1 MSLFR
6 SSLLILGVLSML
18 PDSLPAAD
26 PPIDPA
32 KLEFFEKNVRPLFVK
47 HCYKC
52 HSSKAKELKGG
63 LNLDLKQGWIKGGD
77 TGPAIV
83 AGKPDESLL
92 IESIR
97 YDELEMPPDGKLPAA
112 AIAVFE
118 KWVAT
123 GAADPRVNVTK
134 TPNKNPGIDFEKAR
148 RFWAFQLPKPHRAP
162 NIQNNTWPLD
172 DIDRFILARLEAR
185 GLSPNQDAD
194 KSTWLRRVT
203 FDLTGLPPTVDEIAA
218 FQADESLQAHATV
231 VDRLLASV
239 QFGQHWGRHWLDV
252 ARYADSNGS
261 DFNATF
267 FNAWRYRNYV
277 VDAFNNDKP
286 FDQFVREQL
295 AGDLLPYDSDEQRA
309 EQLIGT
315 GFLMIGPKMLSERDK
330 EKLEMDVID
339 EQIDSVGRAF
349 MGLTLGCARCHEHK
363 FDPIPTE
370 DYYALAGIFRST
382 IILEGESQQYVSTWK
397 SVGLPMEKQH
407 AAALEK
413 HKQAKTKVESD
424 IKAAKKDLKAAQ
436 AKLARID
443 ISGKGIIVDNTQAK
457 LVGEWK
463 DSKFSPHFYGKG
475 YIHDD
480 KTGKGQKSVTFIP
493 DLPKAGRYEVRISYA
508 GGGGRD
514 NKVPVS
520 IKHVGNTKNISV
532 DQTKPAPINKL
543 FKSLGTFRFEAGKA
557 GSVTI
562 LTTGTTGHVI
572 ADAAQFIPLDDAIA
586 ASRAERD
593 KVTAA
598 RNSVNSLNV
607 QIKQLEAE
615 LKQLAK
621 NAPPPA
627 PQAFAVREAKRIVNC
642 ELRIRG
648 EVHRHGP
655 AIERGFLRICDSE
668 HTKLANK
675 KQSGRAELADWIA
688 RADHP
693 LTSRVIV
700 NRIWSY
706 LLGEGIVRSI
716 DNFGH
721 LGQRPTHPKLLD
733 TLAVNFVESGWS
745 VKRMIRR
752 IVLSRVYR
760 LSSQHNRHATAADP
774 ENRLLWRAHRKRLP
788 AEAVRDSMLAVSG
801 QLDLTPAAS
810 PVKGLGRL
818 AIDNSKQG
826 SSGKSEN
833 SLRRSLYL
841 PMIRNDLPAFLTVF
855 DFTDPDVVTGKRPLT
870 NVPAQALTL
879 LNSPFVKQSARKM
892 TERIVAASNDDD
904 RRVERIYLTLL
915 ARQPN
920 DAERKRAFAFVT
932 DLTKN
937 SDITDDESARPTEV
951 WRQFIHAVMAST
963 EFRMLN

>member
-1 MSLFR
+1 MPLFR
-6 SSLLILGVLSML
+6 SSLLVLGVLSML
-18 PDSLPAAD
+18 PMSLPAAD
-26 PPIDPA
+26 APIDPA
-32 KLEFFEKNVRPLFVK
+32 KLEFFEKSVRPLLVK

-63 LNLDLKQGWIKGGD
+63 LSLEHKQGWMKGGD

-83 AGKPDESLL
+83 PGKPDKSLL
-92 IESIR
+92 IKSVR
-97 YDELEMPPDGKLPAA
+97 YAELEMPPDGKLPAA
-112 AIAVFE
+112 TIAVFE
-118 KWVAT
+118 KWVAM
-123 GAADPRVNVTK
+123 GAPDPRINVAKKPAT
-134 TPNKNPGIDFEKAR
+134 GRVIDFEKAR
-148 RFWAFQLPKPHRAP
+148 RFWAFQLHKPHRAP
-162 NIQNNTWPLD
+162 QVRNESWPLD
-172 DIDRFILARLEAR
+172 DIDRFILAGLEAQDI
-185 GLSPNQDAD
+185 SPNQDAD
-194 KSTWLRRVT
+194 KLTWLRRVT
-203 FDLTGLPPTVDEIAA
+203 FDLTGLPPALDEIAA
-218 FQADESLQAHATV
+218 FQADESLQTFTTV
-231 VDRLLASV
+231 VDRLLASP

-261 DFNATF
+261 DFNETF

-277 VDAFNNDKP
+277 VDAFNDDKP

-295 AGDLLPYDSDEQRA
+295 AGDLLPFESDEQRA
-309 EQLIGT
+309 EQLIAT

-330 EKLEMDVID
+330 EKLSMDVVD

-382 IILEGESQQYVSTWK
+382 ITLEGESQQYVSTWQ
-397 SVGLPMEKQH
+397 SVDLPIEKQH
-407 AAALEK
+407 ASALAK
-413 HKQAKTKVESD
+413 HKQAKTKFESD
-424 IKAAKKDLKAAQ
+424 IKAAKKNLKTAQ
-436 AKLARID
+436 EELARVD
-443 ISGKGIIVDNTQAK
+443 ISGNGIIVDNTQAK
-457 LVGEWK
+457 LVGKWK

-480 KTGKGQKSVTFIP
+480 KTGKGQKSVTFVP
-493 DLPKAGRYEVRISYA
+493 NLPKAGRYEVRISYA

-514 NKVPVS
+514 KRVPVS
-520 IKHVGNTKNISV
+520 IKHAGDTQQISV

-543 FKSLGTFRFEAGKA
+543 FKSLGTFRFEAGNS

-562 LTTGTTGHVI
+562 LTKGTTGHVI
-572 ADAAQFIPLDDAIA
+572 ADAAQFIPADEAIA
-586 ASRAERD
+586 ANRTQRAAITKARD
-593 KVTAA
+593 
-598 RNSVNSLNV
+598 SVNSLNQ
-607 QIKQLEAE
+607 QIKQLQAD
-615 LKQLAK
+615 LKKLDK
-621 NAPPPA
+621 HAPPPA
-627 PQAFAVREAKRIVNC
+627 PQAFAAREAKEIANC

-655 AIERGFLRICDSE
+655 AIERGFLRICDAE
-668 HTKLANK
+668 LGKVVNK
-675 KQSGRAELADWIA
+675 EQSGRAELANWIA

-721 LGQRPTHPKLLD
+721 LGQRATHPELLD
-733 TLAVNFVESGWS
+733 TLAVNFVENGWS

-760 LSSQHNRHATAADP
+760 LSSQHNKHAVSADS
-774 ENRLLWRAHRKRLP
+774 ENRLLWRAHRKSLP

-801 QLDLTPAAS
+801 ELDLTPAES

-826 SSGKSEN
+826 SSGKSE
-833 SLRRSLYL
+833 STSRRSLYL

-870 NVPAQALTL
+870 NVPSQALTL
-879 LNSPFVKQSARKM
+879 LNSPFVKQSALKM
-892 TERIVAASNDDD
+892 AERIIAASNDDV
-904 RRVERIYLTLL
+904 RRLERIYLTLL
-915 ARQPN
+915 SRRPN
-920 DAERKRAFAFVT
+920 DVECERAVAFVAEFLKNAETSADET
-932 DLTKN
+932 DKHTMAW
-937 SDITDDESARPTEV
+937 S
-951 WRQFIHAVMAST
+951 QFIHAVMAST